1 MPRKWTRAS
10 IYSVLCQ
17 ENNWYFLYFLCH
29 WLKWVGFC
37 SALSFNTCN
46 SWHFLRWNFVQLIL
60 PHSEWVVQCTHKYF
74 WYYDFLIESMNA
86 NEKNETYNKLY
97 SLQFSFILAFHP
109 QKTVNNS
116 NTERNATLRILHS
129 HSLQGSLRNIYQR
142 SKRLFEFI
150 NFCLHWCL
158 FNSIITN
165 KNGLSLISSVSSN
178 WNH

>member
-1 MPRKWTRAS
+1 MSRFLFSSLFQYMQFLAFPPLKFR
-10 IYSVLCQ
+10 SV
-17 ENNWYFLYFLCH
+17 NT
-29 WLKWVGFC
+29 
-37 SALSFNTCN
+37 SSFGMG
-46 SWHFLRWNFVQLIL
+46 
-60 PHSEWVVQCTHKYF
+60 CTHKYF